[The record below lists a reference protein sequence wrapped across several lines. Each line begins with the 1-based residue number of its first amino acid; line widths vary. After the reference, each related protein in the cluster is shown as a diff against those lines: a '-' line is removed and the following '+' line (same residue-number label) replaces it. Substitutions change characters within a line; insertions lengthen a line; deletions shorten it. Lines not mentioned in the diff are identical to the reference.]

1 MDSVVFFS
9 RCWYVLCAFMC
20 VYLWCARRG
29 NLSSVPTV
37 QGATGRQTEGEK
49 ETDTV
54 CVTSLFTPVC
64 DYDKLIVLLITASM
78 L

>member
-1 MDSVVFFS
+1 MDSAEIFFPMWV
-9 RCWYVLCAFMC
+9 CFVCIYVCILMVCQ
-20 VYLWCARRG
+20 RG

-37 QGATGRQTEGEK
+37 LGATGRQTEGEK

-64 DYDKLIVLLITASM
+64 DCDKLIVLLITASIP
-78 L
+78 

>member
-1 MDSVVFFS
+1 MDSVEISFPMWVCFV
-9 RCWYVLCAFMC
+9 CIYVCMLMVCQKRKLVICSHCA
-20 VYLWCARRG
+20 
-29 NLSSVPTV
+29 
-37 QGATGRQTEGEK
+37 GATGRQTEREK

-64 DYDKLIVLLITASM
+64 DCDKLIVLLITASI